1 MAPSTKRGLT
11 ALSFDDGPHVK
22 YTARLLDIAK
32 AYQAKFTFFVVGE
45 KAVKQKSLLI
55 RMRDE
60 GHEIGNHSWTHP
72 NFEHLPDAL
81 VQEEIRRCHCL
92 IRDVTGAAPKLFRP
106 PYGSI
111 SSTQREWVEN
121 HFRCH
126 TTLWNIDSLD
136 WRYRDCESV
145 LKRILYQDLRDS
157 VVLLHDIYASSIA
170 ASQKILEEMM
180 VRGLECATISHLRSS
195 LGMI

>member
-60 GHEIGNHSWTHP
+60 GHEIGNHSWTSFSGRP
-72 NFEHLPDAL
+72 MVRLAVL
-81 VQEEIRRCHCL
+81 KGSGLRI
-92 IRDVTGAAPKLFRP
+92 ISDVTLLFGTLIHLIGAT
-106 PYGSI
+106 G
-111 SSTQREWVEN
+111 
-121 HFRCH
+121 
-126 TTLWNIDSLD
+126 
-136 WRYRDCESV
+136 
-145 LKRILYQDLRDS
+145 
-157 VVLLHDIYASSIA
+157 IA
-170 ASQKILEEMM
+170 NQF
-180 VRGLECATISHLRSS
+180 
-195 LGMI
+195 